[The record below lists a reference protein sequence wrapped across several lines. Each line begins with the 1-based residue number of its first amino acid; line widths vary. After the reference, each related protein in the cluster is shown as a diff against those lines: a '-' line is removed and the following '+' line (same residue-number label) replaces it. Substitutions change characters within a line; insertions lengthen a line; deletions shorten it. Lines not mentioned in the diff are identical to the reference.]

1 MHFCQYNNKHRPVK
15 FTDIV
20 FIPKQRLP
28 NDCQSFCFNK
38 IKIPFAFFC
47 LKKKKDEEKATLTK
61 PQINKKGK
69 EKKLLERRKTEE
81 TKKKRE
87 KCDRKSEITES

>member
-47 LKKKKDEEKATLTK
+47 LKKKDEEKATLTK